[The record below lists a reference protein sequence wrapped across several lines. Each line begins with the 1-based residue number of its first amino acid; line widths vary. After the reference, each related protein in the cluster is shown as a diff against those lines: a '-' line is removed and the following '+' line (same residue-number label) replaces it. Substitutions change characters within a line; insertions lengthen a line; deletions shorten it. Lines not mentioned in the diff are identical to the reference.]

1 MLVDAE
7 LSLVQT
13 IVNTLLAQSGWE
25 WLAASLGIT
34 YVFLASKA
42 SIWCWPAA
50 FISTFIYTL
59 LFWEGQ
65 LPMQMLLNV
74 YYMGMAIYGFTLWR
88 GHAQDNIF
96 LPITQ
101 RPALFHVK
109 FITTGT
115 LLAGII
121 GFYLAEQP
129 NAQLPYLDAFIM
141 VFSVMNTVLMA
152 KKVIESWLYWMVIN
166 TLAIALFFQAGYYVT
181 LIMFSVY
188 LMLAFYGY
196 FQWRGIKN
204 RQDVPSTD

>member
-13 IVNTLLAQSGWE
+13 VVNTLLAQSGWE

-88 GHAQDNIF
+88 GHAQDNTS

-101 RPALFHVK
+101 RFALFHVK
-109 FITTGT
+109 FITAGT
-115 LLAGII
+115 ILAGII

-152 KKVIESWLYWMVIN
+152 KKIIESWLYWMVIN

-204 RQDVPSTD
+204 RQDAPSTD